1 MNLMDM
7 LSSEADPMFEPPME
21 SILEQESKKTNGV
34 VKQPDNGIYFFP
46 TVLTKL
52 QTDIME
58 YIINIMSPELLKE
71 LESND
76 QNKKARSLLEDESD
90 NVQEE
95 LKFNEIIDFLYDQ
108 LEITTNNPS
117 LLVDHFLPKKLLLS
131 EINEHLVNM
140 SGKFQFFN
148 RLINNLVE
156 KFHHSIKYQE
166 SPIYNILVIA
176 NSVKEL
182 ELIEGLIIGKP
193 LQYNNVSTVKL
204 YGKNININDLNPPES
219 PMSEIEMEYKR
230 KRKHKNIKPDKKPIL
245 FLNLITSSQLYN
257 NYTPLLNSGT
267 QFKLIFSF
275 DNNLDTDCPS
285 LAMMRNSRQEMPSQP
300 YQYYGQYGQY
310 GQYPQYQEPTPAI
323 PIIIPIPIFSIN
335 HYKMLNPPPET
346 NPMFSE
352 NNELTDW
359 KYQIINSFLVNRI
372 NLFDN
377 IEDDEDNISEF
388 FVGLF
393 GKNMRAIDDW
403 LISWDSINFPL
414 PEIFTKYNERTI
426 LKFSD
431 EKIIKSLNHS
441 YLGGKIEKMEKF
453 DYKGFKTKLADT
465 LYNRLNQAKDEIAQM
480 KVKIQTFK
488 EAETKRQL
496 DLDEHEEKI
505 ADNYK
510 KLKRFNEDANFIE
523 KKYTKIDE
531 EHQKLMGTKLDL
543 DSKFNTFETLS
554 TVNLTDKVT
563 EQDNLIRQLK
573 EDEENLQE
581 ELNRLTKENDEARG
595 EYQQVSTESITIL
608 NELKRW
614 NGLNEKLETKLG
626 LPGIKILPS
635 LIKKDDK
642 INHELLLKK
651 LETENIALS
660 KFLDNDLE
668 KVIGERNNLL
678 ANTNQGSSTRSINR
692 MSRGSTPM

>member
-1 MNLMDM
+1 MDM

-21 SILEQESKKTNGV
+21 TILEQESQKKNGV
-34 VKQPDNGIYFFP
+34 VKQPENGIYFFP

-71 LESND
+71 LEKND
-76 QNKKARSLLEDESD
+76 QKNKPHSLMDDESETI
-90 NVQEE
+90 QEE

-148 RLINNLVE
+148 RLVNNLLE

-204 YGKNININDLNPPES
+204 YGKNINVNDLNPPES

-230 KRKHKNIKPDKKPIL
+230 KRKHKTVKPDKKPML

-335 HYKMLNPPPET
+335 HYKMLNPPPEI

-352 NNELTDW
+352 NNELTEW

-388 FVGLF
+388 FVALY
-393 GKNMRAIDDW
+393 GKNMRTIDDW

-414 PEIFTKYNERTI
+414 PEIFTKYNDRTI
-426 LKFSD
+426 VKFND
-431 EKIIKSLNHS
+431 EKIIKNLNHS
-441 YLGGKIEKMEKF
+441 YLEGKIEKIESF
-453 DYKGFKTKLADT
+453 DYKTFKTKLADT
-465 LYNRLNQAKDEIAQM
+465 LYYRLNQANDEISQM
-480 KVKIQTFK
+480 KVKIQNFK
-488 EAETKRQL
+488 EFETKRQL

-531 EHQKLMGTKLDL
+531 EHQKLMESKVELDT
-543 DSKFNTFETLS
+543 KFNTFESFSSADLKEK
-554 TVNLTDKVT
+554 LE
-563 EQDNLIRQLK
+563 EQDALIKQLTK
-573 EDEENLQE
+573 DEENLKE
-581 ELNRLTKENDEARG
+581 ELTRLNKENDEARG
-595 EYQQVSTESITIL
+595 EYQQISTESITII
-608 NELKRW
+608 NEMKKW
-614 NGLNEKLETKLG
+614 NNLNEKLETKLS

-651 LETENIALS
+651 LETENVALS

-678 ANTNQGSSTRSINR
+678 ANSNQGSSTRSINR